1 MNENTQFRFWLSF
14 TCIFD
19 SGVRGC
25 IFFCRWKIGQN
36 ECNYSSS
43 CSGNST
49 NPRMCSL
56 DEVSRLLGLLACSHA
71 IGPGSG
77 ESMTLAC
84 SFKRAA
90 CCAVFADLSCK
101 GIWYQMVLM
110 GTQGTSTF
118 YRNQLESPFLPFLNC
133 SGKVDRNLHH
143 FHYSFWEL
151 SFFFY

>member
-1 MNENTQFRFWLSF
+1 MESEA
-14 TCIFD
+14 
-19 SGVRGC
+19 VY
-25 IFFCRWKIGQN
+25 FFVGERSDRTSANIGAVVQA
-36 ECNYSSS
+36 
-43 CSGNST
+43 NST
-49 NPRMCSL
+49 NPGMCWL
-56 DEVSRLLGLLACSHA
+56 DEVSRLFGLLACSHA

-77 ESMTLAC
+77 ESMTLTC

-110 GTQGTSTF
+110 GTQRASTF

-143 FHYSFWEL
+143 FHYSF
-151 SFFFY
+151 